1 MLRSYMELLEHT
13 HEFSCLD
20 LNTTPSKNQAKWC
33 QNEQDGDKMVPK
45 CNKWK
50 ADAAKVVEYSKEPW
64 KADTGD
70 HVLFNA
76 KTYHNTEQT

>member
-1 MLRSYMELLEHT
+1 MTSWAHYT
-13 HEFSCLD
+13 SW
-20 LNTTPSKNQAKWC
+20 PAASAK
-33 QNEQDGDKMVPK
+33 P

-50 ADAAKVVEYSKEPW
+50 ADAAKVVEYSKESW